1 MQSFRIQ
8 PYWIVLKRKCF
19 FVMHEKEK
27 KLTHTHTITFLNAV
41 CVVSRPL
48 PECSLSVVS
57 LVVFQQ
63 GSLNTLQLR
72 FFPVVYSCCSWGA
85 NIFGENICLFT
96 SFSYCDNSNIYFPF
110 PFIPPVMDLP
120 LKKSAIFDELL
131 ISNQIRHML
140 LFTYASVNKN
150 ALIFFLFKESRH
162 VKRTAIT
169 TKTMFFFKN
178 RPRY

>member
-27 KLTHTHTITFLNAV
+27 KLTHTHTTTFLNAV

-120 LKKSAIFDELL
+120 LKKSAIFEELL
-131 ISNQIRHML
+131 ISNQRRHTGCYLHMPL
-140 LFTYASVNKN
+140 LTRTPLY
-150 ALIFFLFKESRH
+150 FF
-162 VKRTAIT
+162 I
-169 TKTMFFFKN
+169 
-178 RPRY
+178 